1 MILHSQWLL
10 TEMQIPAAGDTL
22 VTHGALAI
30 PETLFYSEILLGAT
44 GLISCFPSGIR
55 DKGRWGT
62 WRNPHKGTQCLSNV
76 ERVAD
81 RENPSRPPFFSGSKY
96 GYQFQKYVNQGC
108 VYRAEELNNI

>member
-10 TEMQIPAAGDTL
+10 TEMQIPAVGDTL

-62 WRNPHKGTQCLSNV
+62 WRNPHKGTQCISKT
-76 ERVAD
+76 ERVTD
-81 RENPSRPPFFSGSKY
+81 LDNPPIFLCSKC
-96 GYQFQKYVNQGC
+96 GYQFQKYVNQGY

>member
-10 TEMQIPAAGDTL
+10 TEMQIPAVGDTL

-30 PETLFYSEILLGAT
+30 PETLFYSEILLGAA

-62 WRNPHKGTQCLSNV
+62 WRNPHKGTQCISKT
-76 ERVAD
+76 ERVTD
-81 RENPSRPPFFSGSKY
+81 LDNPPFFYVLNMVISSK
-96 GYQFQKYVNQGC
+96 KYVNQGY